1 MLVNR
6 DKRTQRGITIVELV
20 IALALLGAII
30 ALAAPNLQRFMQN
43 SRTSSD
49 ASRFLR
55 DLQFARGRAVS
66 LGTTVSICR
75 YDLTS
80 NSCDGTTNCNCG
92 AGTSTTVY
100 EEGYIIFSNADAD
113 NTFEPGSGEVLLR
126 VGPPASQDT
135 TIRGSTSGNLR
146 LSFNPQGML
155 HQQDQP
161 QTAHVVCKDNSVSEA
176 NACRVIQTQS
186 AGRSGMIKITSGS
199 VNPDNYD

>member
-1 MLVNR
+1 MLV
-6 DKRTQRGITIVELV
+6 KRRTGKQLGVTIVELV

-30 ALAAPNLQRFMQN
+30 ALAAPNLQQFMQN
-43 SRTSSD
+43 SRVSSD

-75 YDLTS
+75 FDLES
-80 NSCDGTTNCNCG
+80 NSCDGTTNCSCG
-92 AGTSTTVY
+92 AGTTTRVY

-113 NTFEPGSGEVLLR
+113 NTFEPGDGEVLLR
-126 VGPPASQDT
+126 VGPPASRDT

-161 QTAHVVCKDNSVSEA
+161 QTAHVVCKDNTVSSS
-176 NACRVIQTQS
+176 NACQIIQTQA
-186 AGRSGMIKITSGS
+186 AGRSGIMKITSGS
-199 VNPDNYD
+199 VSPDDYD